1 MDGVIVLYM
10 GNCNIFYRS
19 VLLVLIKIYLNCLR
33 KRELKK
39 IIYIKCSCFSLE
51 FIKKIKYVL
60 KNKKVIR
67 IDLISKELWN
77 VGCKLGLN
85 IFIKN

>member
-51 FIKKIKYVL
+51 YIKKKIKYVL

-77 VGCKLGLN
+77 GGCKY
-85 IFIKN
+85 FYKK